1 MNTTVELQPDNERGS
16 RPIVAAVFEIALFAA
31 LMLGGCA
38 SLQGREPIQVT
49 VADVESL
56 AAEGLE
62 FRMMVKLRIQNPND
76 APLEYRGVYV
86 QLDVQDKTF
95 ATGVSDEP
103 GSIPPFSEAL
113 VKVPVTVSFV
123 RLAGHAMSMLEGRPV
138 ERVRYKLRGKLS
150 GPLFGSTTFESK
162 GEFALPGATPR

>member
-1 MNTTVELQPDNERGS
+1 MNQIEQRSGW
-16 RPIVAAVFEIALFAA
+16 FKIALFAA
-31 LMLGGCA
+31 LTLGGCA
-38 SLQGREPIQVT
+38 SMQGREPIQVT

-62 FRMMVKLRIQNPND
+62 LRMMVKLRVQNPND
-76 APLEYRGVYV
+76 TSLEYRGVYV

-123 RLAGHAMSMLEGRPV
+123 RLAGHAISRPLPALAPSPQSCNPAKTLAGTGR
-138 ERVRYKLRGKLS
+138 
-150 GPLFGSTTFESK
+150 
-162 GEFALPGATPR
+162 

>member
-1 MNTTVELQPDNERGS
+1 MGTTLILDAPLQIKQRSGW
-16 RPIVAAVFEIALFAA
+16 RVVALFAA
-31 LMLGGCA
+31 LALGGCA
-38 SLQGREPIQVT
+38 SMQGREPIQVT

-56 AAEGLE
+56 PSQGLE

-95 ATGVSDEP
+95 ATGVSDDP
-103 GSIPPFSEAL
+103 GSIRPFSEAL
-113 VKVPVTVSFV
+113 VNVPVTVPFL
-123 RLAGHAMSMLEGRPV
+123 RLAGNALSMLDGRPV

-150 GPLFGSTTFESK
+150 GPLFGSTTFESQ
-162 GEFALPGATPR
+162 GDFALPGAAPP

>member
-1 MNTTVELQPDNERGS
+1 MNQVKQRSAWL
-16 RPIVAAVFEIALFAA
+16 AIALFAA
-31 LMLGGCA
+31 LTLGGCA
-38 SLQGREPIQVT
+38 SMQGREPIQVT

-56 AAEGLE
+56 PAGGLE
-62 FRMMVKLRIQNPND
+62 LRMMVKLRIQNPNE

-95 ATGVSDEP
+95 ATGVSDDP

-123 RLAGHAMSMLEGRPV
+123 RLAGNAMSLLDGRPV
-138 ERVRYKLRGKLS
+138 ERIRYKLRGKLS
-150 GPLFGSTTFESK
+150 GPLFGSTTFESQ
-162 GEFALPGATPR
+162 GDFALPGATPP